1 MKNLC
6 LFFFAVLS
14 HASLAQNISNTRLR
28 WTVAGLEDV
37 DNAAT
42 VSSYSCT
49 FETNGTN
56 AAYWKQKNGTYSTKL
71 TVKRIEGTW
80 NNVASEGKATFYIM
94 ADGQDGNLVFEK
106 VGNATNAI
114 LTLSQADGTTNV
126 YKFKVT
132 LIAPF

>member
-1 MKNLC
+1 MKFIT
-6 LFFFAVLS
+6 LFFFTLL
-14 HASLAQNISNTRLR
+14 ASASFAQDIRNTRLR

-37 DNAAT
+37 ENAAT
-42 VSSYSCT
+42 VSNYSCT
-49 FETNGTN
+49 FETNGSN

-71 TVKRIEGTW
+71 AVKSIEGTW
-80 NNVASEGKATFYIM
+80 INVATEGKATFYIV

-106 VGNATNAI
+106 VGNVTNAM
-114 LTLSQADGTTNV
+114 LTLSQADGTTNI